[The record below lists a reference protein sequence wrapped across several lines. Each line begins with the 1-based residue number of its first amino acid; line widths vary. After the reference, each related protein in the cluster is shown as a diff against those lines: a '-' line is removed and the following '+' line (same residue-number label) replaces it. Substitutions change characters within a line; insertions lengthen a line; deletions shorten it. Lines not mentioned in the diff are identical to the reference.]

1 MDVRWIS
8 SLARSIARIRAASCG
23 CVIGASSTWLMAR
36 RGRYTWCVP
45 VLLFPGTRKEGM
57 LMSRGAG
64 GWSQR
69 KCTRKHPPGRKVY
82 QRGAHTIW
90 EVDGAKEKV
99 RTHWS
104 PSGRQFYFLTL
115 GEQLYCQNLSLF
127 GKLFIDI
134 KTLFFDCDNCERS
147 SRPQTAGR
155 CLCTRAVL
163 FYIFTDAD
171 SQRDHVLGFF
181 SKATHWT
188 SSSPLSNLIFWQE
201 KISYDDYN
209 LACIVV
215 LPPYQKKGYGMLLI
229 EFSTRISPLFHG
241 LGQPTV

>member
-1 MDVRWIS
+1 
-8 SLARSIARIRAASCG
+8 
-23 CVIGASSTWLMAR
+23 
-36 RGRYTWCVP
+36 
-45 VLLFPGTRKEGM
+45 M

-147 SRPQTAGR
+147 CRPQDVAYVPEQS
-155 CLCTRAVL
+155 C
-163 FYIFTDAD
+163 FI
-171 SQRDHVLGFF
+171 
-181 SKATHWT
+181 
-188 SSSPLSNLIFWQE
+188 SSP
-201 KISYDDYN
+201 
-209 LACIVV
+209 
-215 LPPYQKKGYGMLLI
+215 MLTPNGI
-229 EFSTRISPLFHG
+229 MSSVSFQR
-241 LGQPTV
+241 